1 MEFILSNTWMIA
13 GFTLSL
19 LSVIRNDSLQT
30 LGPYLQANQ
39 GLIPKWC
46 QMIFLCT
53 VSVVVLMLGWSLN
66 GGDPAWGRLNVPGHV
81 FTQPAIFT
89 WVYLIPPL
97 AMLLL
102 TQWGA
107 PLSTSFLV
115 LSTFEF
121 TNSSSLIKLSLL
133 GYLIAFLIAIIVY
146 GFGLWIVERW
156 IFISNQ
162 SAQLVR
168 PVWIIVQWVTTAFLW
183 GIWLIQDLA
192 NVFIFL
198 PRQLE
203 LLPMLMCTILLC
215 LGLCWL
221 VSAGGGP
228 IQGILQ
234 TKTNASDLRSATV
247 IDLLFGSCLVGSA
260 LLTSFP
266 LSTTWVFLGLL
277 GGREGALR
285 FHSHRSGQPFALQDG
300 GHWSR
305 VVGTDLSKASVALIV
320 SMLIASG
327 LQPLL

>member
-1 MEFILSNTWMIA
+1 MELILSNIWMIA

-19 LSVIRNDSLQT
+19 ISVIRNDSLQT
-30 LGPYLQANQ
+30 LGPYLLANQ
-39 GLIPKWC
+39 DRVSKRW

-53 VSVVVLMLGWSLN
+53 VSVMVLMLGWSLN
-66 GGDPAWGRLNVPGHV
+66 GGDPAWGRLNVPGHA
-81 FTQPAIFT
+81 FTQPAMFS

-121 TNSSSLIKLSLL
+121 KNSSSLMQISLS
-133 GYLIAFLIAIIVY
+133 GYLVAFFIAIITY
-146 GFGLWIVERW
+146 GLGFWIFERW
-156 IFISNQ
+156 IFTSNQ
-162 SAQLVR
+162 SGQSVGT
-168 PVWIIVQWVTTAFLW
+168 VWLITQWVATAFLW
-183 GIWLIQDLA
+183 GIWLVQDLA

-203 LLPMLMCTILLC
+203 PLPMLTCTALLC

-221 VSAGGGP
+221 IRSGGGP
-228 IQGILQ
+228 IQGVLR
-234 TKTNASDLRSATV
+234 TKTNATDLRSATA
-247 IDLLFGSCLVGSA
+247 IDLLFGCCLVGCA

-277 GGREGALR
+277 GGREIALR
-285 FHSHRSGQPFALQDG
+285 FHSHRSDEPFALQDG
-300 GHWSR
+300 GHWSQ
-305 VVGTDLSKASVALIV
+305 VVGADFSKASIALIV

>member
-1 MEFILSNTWMIA
+1 MELILSKSWMIA

-19 LSVIRNDSLQT
+19 MSIIRNDSLQT

-39 GLIPKWC
+39 GHVPKWC

-53 VSVVVLMLGWSLN
+53 VSVVVLMLGWRVN

-121 TNSSSLIKLSLL
+121 TNSSSLIKVSLL
-133 GYLIAFLIAIIVY
+133 GYLIAFLIAMIIY
-146 GFGLWIVERW
+146 GLGLWLVERW
-156 IFISNQ
+156 IFITNQ
-162 SAQLVR
+162 SAQSVSPIWL
-168 PVWIIVQWVTTAFLW
+168 IAQWLATAFLW
-183 GIWLIQDLA
+183 GIWLVQDLA

-203 LLPMLMCTILLC
+203 LLPMLMCTVLLC

-221 VSAGGGP
+221 ISVGGGP
-228 IQGILQ
+228 IQGILH

-247 IDLLFGSCLVGSA
+247 IDL
-260 LLTSFP
+260 
-266 LSTTWVFLGLL
+266 
-277 GGREGALR
+277 
-285 FHSHRSGQPFALQDG
+285 
-300 GHWSR
+300 
-305 VVGTDLSKASVALIV
+305 
-320 SMLIASG
+320 
-327 LQPLL
+327 

>member
-1 MEFILSNTWMIA
+1 MIA

-19 LSVIRNDSLQT
+19 ISVISNDSLQT
-30 LGPYLQANQ
+30 LGPYLLANQ
-39 GLIPKWC
+39 SRTPKSW
-46 QMIFLCT
+46 QMAFLCAIT
-53 VSVVVLMLGWSLN
+53 ISVLMLGWLLN

-81 FTQPAIFT
+81 FTQPAVFT

-121 TNSSSLIKLSLL
+121 RNSSALIHSSLS
-133 GYLIAFLIAIIVY
+133 GYIVAFLIGVITY
-146 GFGLWIVERW
+146 GLGFWVFERW
-156 IFISNQ
+156 VFESNQ
-162 SAQLVR
+162 SGSSIGNNWLIAQWLS
-168 PVWIIVQWVTTAFLW
+168 TAFLW
-183 GIWLIQDLA
+183 GIWLVQDLA

-203 LLPMLMCTILLC
+203 LLPMLMCTVLLC

-221 VSAGGGP
+221 ISVGGGP
-228 IQGILQ
+228 IQGILN
-234 TKTNASDLRSATV
+234 TKTNASDLRSATA
-247 IDLLFGSCLVGSA
+247 IDLLFGSCLLGCA
-260 LLTSFP
+260 WFTSFP

-285 FHSHRSGQPFALQDG
+285 FHSHRSGQPFANQDG
-300 GHWSR
+300 GHWSQ
-305 VVGTDLSKASVALIV
+305 VVGSDLSKASVALVV
-320 SMLIASG
+320 SVLIASG
-327 LQPLL
+327 LQSLL